1 MLKSKPLM
9 QEAVFNQYKCSDTM
23 KTIYSLIGIMM
34 LTLTGL
40 HTFAQQGGTL
50 RGKVEETGTN
60 AKMPDVLIRNQN
72 SKYITTTDDNGNFQV
87 LASVGNILIFSSPGY
102 VSDTLYL
109 VDMTPKS
116 IKLIPSSIAL
126 REVNIRS
133 SRAFNPRAEYSQVY
147 QRSKVYV
154 LSPTTWFSKDAKDA
168 RRLKHYFERE
178 VQERHVDSVFTR
190 AYVSSIIPLKGQEL
204 EDFMTLYRPSYALIR
219 NNNGPSL
226 AAYINDSY
234 KKYKA
239 LPPEKRKVQSL
250 QPVQ

>member
-1 MLKSKPLM
+1 
-9 QEAVFNQYKCSDTM
+9 M
-23 KTIYSLIGIMM
+23 KTIYSLIGFMM
-34 LTLTGL
+34 LALIAT
-40 HTFAQQGGTL
+40 HSFAQQGGTL
-50 RGKVEETGTN
+50 RGRVEETGSN
-60 AKMPDVLIRNQN
+60 IKMPDVLVRNEN
-72 SKYITTTDDNGNFQV
+72 TKAVTTTDDNGNFQIT
-87 LASVGNILIFSSPGY
+87 ASIGHTLIFTSPGY
-102 VSDTLYL
+102 VSDTLFL
-109 VDMTPKS
+109 VDMATKS
-116 IKLIPSSIAL
+116 IKMLPSSIAL

-133 SRAFNPRAEYSQVY
+133 SRAFNPRAEYPQVY

-154 LSPTTWFSKDAKDA
+154 LSPTSWFGKDAKDA

-204 EDFMTLYRPSYALIR
+204 EDFMTLYRPTYTFLR

-234 KKYKA
+234 KKYKD
-239 LPPEKRKVQSL
+239 LPTEKRKVQPL